1 MYVILSLGKPQK
13 LFQDG
18 WIFFNVWIFAPIIT
32 QKCWILQ
39 FSSQQNR
46 QNSSFPI
53 LWILAPKAS
62 NFNFYLWPFL
72 RIVKPCA
79 EIIPFQCRT
88 LARKFKPTR
97 LYLTQN
103 IPKWDFLKVIFMRHW
118 IKKTSLN
125 RDSTVLGFF
134 RIASMIWRE
143 NSNIS
148 NPQSFFRKRVNNKK
162 EKMLCLKKE
171 NLWLNW
177 SLAYLRKWFWQFS
190 QIINL
195 NNLWLP
201 WSHFWGERPA
211 KNSIFTILIIFLMPH
226 QWIFMTDAIVIHNW
240 SLNFVVSFF
249 FSF

>member
-1 MYVILSLGKPQK
+1 
-13 LFQDG
+13 
-18 WIFFNVWIFAPIIT
+18 
-32 QKCWILQ
+32 
-39 FSSQQNR
+39 
-46 QNSSFPI
+46 
-53 LWILAPKAS
+53 
-62 NFNFYLWPFL
+62 
-72 RIVKPCA
+72 
-79 EIIPFQCRT
+79 
-88 LARKFKPTR
+88 
-97 LYLTQN
+97 
-103 IPKWDFLKVIFMRHW
+103 MRHW
-118 IKKTSLN
+118 IKKSFTK
-125 RDSTVLGFF
+125 LGLYRTWFF
-134 RIASMIWRE
+134 WRE

-162 EKMLCLKKE
+162 EKMLCLIKE

-249 FSF
+249 FFFFLRERESKCFI